1 MRDLNA
7 LFADYSEC
15 HRTAGNKLFHR
26 LGIPLIVLSLLG
38 MLARVTL
45 FRADGFNVDLGIVLL
60 VASAIFYVALD
71 WKLGAAMTAVTV
83 AFYLAGRALP
93 MWLNV
98 ALFVLGWIFQFIGH
112 AVYEKN
118 SPAFARN
125 LVHLLVGPL
134 WILKGIGPSERT
146 DPAAALRPP
155 GGGRTQP

>member
-1 MRDLNA
+1 MRDLKA

-38 MLARVTL
+38 MLARVRL
-45 FRADGFNVDLGIVLL
+45 FRAGDLIVDFGMVLL
-60 VASAIFYVALD
+60 VAAAAFYIALD

-83 AFYLAGRALP
+83 GFYLAGRSLP
-93 MWLNV
+93 LWLNGT
-98 ALFVLGWIFQFIGH
+98 LFVLGWIFQFIGH

-134 WILKGIGPSERT
+134 WILKGVLPLGKAN
-146 DPAAALRPP
+146 PAATLHPP
-155 GGGRTQP
+155 DGR